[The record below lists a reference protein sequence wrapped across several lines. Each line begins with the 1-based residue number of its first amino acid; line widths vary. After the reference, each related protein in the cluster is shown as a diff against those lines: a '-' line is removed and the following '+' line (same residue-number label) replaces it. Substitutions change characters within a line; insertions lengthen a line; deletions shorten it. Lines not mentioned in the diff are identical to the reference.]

1 MKTTKKL
8 MLMLLVVAGMA
19 TFTSC
24 KKEKQEN
31 PEQENLAPNGITVY
45 PPASEYHYDGDGIN
59 HPFVDLGLPSGTLWA
74 TQNVGADSTNAF
86 GWFIA
91 WGETE
96 PKSVYDWSTY
106 KYCEGS
112 QLKLTKYSHDASPD
126 FLKFGYNGYNDTLS
140 VLLPCDDAA
149 TVNWGSNWRT
159 PTYDEWVELAE
170 NCTAAYINQDSVC
183 GILYTGPNGN
193 TLFLPG
199 TGKYFD
205 SNYTGWGYGDYWS
218 SSLPT
223 LWVDHAWRFGFIIH
237 GTDYF
242 MYEESRQF
250 GIPVRPVRA
259 SR

>member
-1 MKTTKKL
+1 MKTTMKL

-126 FLKFGYNGYNDTLS
+126 LLKFGYNGCRNGQLGQQ
-140 VLLPCDDAA
+140 LAH
-149 TVNWGSNWRT
+149 
-159 PTYDEWVELAE
+159 TYL
-170 NCTAAYINQDSVC
+170 
-183 GILYTGPNGN
+183 
-193 TLFLPG
+193 
-199 TGKYFD
+199 
-205 SNYTGWGYGDYWS
+205 
-218 SSLPT
+218 
-223 LWVDHAWRFGFIIH
+223 
-237 GTDYF
+237 
-242 MYEESRQF
+242 
-250 GIPVRPVRA
+250 
-259 SR
+259 